1 MKGGMMGKRKFIP
14 WATGLLVL
22 LLFLQAAM
30 GAETFPSKP
39 LELIV
44 PFAAGG
50 STDVMARTVAARAA
64 PFLDNQ
70 PCIVV
75 NKTGAGSVAA
85 AKYVLDG
92 RNDGYTLMSTST
104 SSMMV
109 APVVNKTNYTWRDFV
124 GIAQVMVGS
133 EAFYV
138 RADSPFDTLEK
149 FVEYAK
155 QNPGKI
161 KYGSPGVGS
170 QDHLAMEGFAA
181 EKGIVIKHIPTRGDP
196 EIIAALLGGHVACVA
211 GSPVAFKPYVDSG
224 KFRCLGQFGT
234 TRDQVVM
241 PNVPTFLEQGIHVAV
256 DLWRW
261 FVVPKSV
268 PPDRVKTLGRAFKN
282 IILDKAT
289 LETLTKLQCWV
300 DYQPPEEYERL
311 MSKSETAVAPLI
323 KLAKILE
330 EK

>member
-1 MKGGMMGKRKFIP
+1 MEPKKFLRWIP
-14 WATGLLVL
+14 LLLVIF
-22 LLFLQAAM
+22 LLFPTSV
-30 GAETFPSKP
+30 GAQTFPGKP

-50 STDVMARTVAARAA
+50 STDVMCRTLAARAA
-64 PFLDNQ
+64 PFLNNQ

-92 RNDGYTLMSTST
+92 KSDGYTLMSTST
-104 SSMMV
+104 SSIMV

-138 RADSPFDTLEK
+138 RGDSPFDTLEK
-149 FVEYAK
+149 FIEYAR

-161 KYGSPGVGS
+161 KYGTPGVGS
-170 QDHLAMEGFAA
+170 QDHLAMEGFATTRQ
-181 EKGIVIKHIPTRGDP
+181 IVIKHIPTRGDP
-196 EIIAALLGGHVACVA
+196 ELIAALLGGHVACVA
-211 GSPVAFKPYVDSG
+211 GSPVAFQPYVSAG
-224 KFRCLGQFGT
+224 KIRCLGQFGT
-234 TRDQVVM
+234 TRDPVVL
-241 PNVPTFLEQGIHVAV
+241 PNVPTFREQGIDVAV

-261 FVVPKSV
+261 IVLPKGVS
-268 PPDRVKTLGRAFKN
+268 PDRVKTLGAAFKN
-282 IILDKAT
+282 IIQDKAT
-289 LETLTKLQCWV
+289 LETLTRLQCWV

-311 MSKSETAVAPLI
+311 MGKSEAAVSPLI
-323 KLAKILE
+323 KLAKILD